1 MAEFCWVV
9 EKWTIMCGEVVLG
22 GKWSGGGLAFSHGV
36 AVKKIQRV
44 FDLRDVESRIM
55 WKNFKTKKV
64 THGAQVLDI
73 KGRNKI
79 STCASKNNIIN
90 I

>member
-1 MAEFCWVV
+1 MAKFCWVV

-22 GKWSGGGLAFSHGV
+22 GKWSGGGLAFNHGV
-36 AVKKIQRV
+36 AMKKIQRL
-44 FDLRDVESRIM
+44 FDLRDVEFGIL
-55 WKNFKTKKV
+55 WKNFSAKKV

-79 STCASKNNIIN
+79 IMFASKNK
-90 I
+90 